1 LEILFQMKNKFHGVA
16 LRTSLIYAAI
26 GGAWILLSGRVLF
39 ALVPDPEVRVQLE
52 IYKGWMF
59 VAVTALLLFV
69 TLRSQLHRL
78 GKEAAEHKK
87 AEDELR
93 WKTAF
98 LEAQVNSTLDG
109 ILVVDQRGKKILQN
123 QRMIEQLKIPR
134 EIVENQDNT
143 AQIQFIMNRVKNPE
157 QFAERITHLYSHPD
171 EVSRDEVELKDG
183 TILDRYSSPVIGKDG
198 THYGRI
204 WIFHDISER
213 KRADEKLRES
223 EAKFRSYIENAP
235 LAIFVANGDGH
246 FVDFNA
252 AALKMLD
259 YDATS
264 LKNLRTVDIHPD
276 EDRELVLQ
284 THATLATQKQVRGEL
299 RIKTSKGDVIWV
311 LLHAVVIEGG
321 LTMGFC
327 QDITERKRMEE
338 TLVRERQ
345 LLRTLID
352 LLPET
357 FYVKDLNSR
366 FLVANQALARHFGV
380 ESPSQ
385 IIGRSDADF
394 YSAELAAEYRAV
406 ELKVLGGEPLID
418 HEGEGV
424 SPGGQACTHLTTKV
438 PFRDSQGRVQG
449 LVGIGRDITERKRTE
464 DSRLLLATA
473 VEQAAEAVI
482 ITDTTG
488 KILYANPAFEATTGY
503 SQREVIGRKPSII
516 KSGKHDQAFYQRMWT
531 VLANGEVWSGRLI
544 NKKKDGTLFEEEAT
558 ISPVRDAN
566 GRITNFVAVKRDV
579 TREVTLENQ
588 FRQSQKME
596 AFGQLAGGVA
606 HDFNN
611 LLTVIQGNAS
621 LLLNPQL
628 KPEDRS
634 GCSRQIVQ
642 AAERAAGLTRQLL
655 MFSRKH
661 ALQVAA
667 LDLNEVVGNMTKMLQ
682 RILGEDIALRAEY
695 NPRLP
700 VVSADAGMIE
710 QVLLNLAVNS
720 RDAMPR
726 GGQLLISTSL
736 ENPGADSPQLPSGM
750 SPGQYVCLTV
760 TDTGCGI
767 RPEVLPHIFEPF
779 FTTKEVGRGTGL
791 GLATVYG
798 IVQQHHGWVAV
809 TSEVGRET
817 TFHVYLPAVK
827 GAPVKSEALTAPK
840 LPRGNETILVAED
853 EPAVRSLVDN
863 LLRRCGYTVLTAES
877 GVAALEVWKGHRD
890 KIQLLLTDM
899 IMPDGMTGF
908 DLAQRLRS
916 EQPGLKVV
924 YTSGYS
930 ADIFGKDSTLI
941 RDGHFLQKPYHPH
954 QLAQTVRDCLDQQP
968 SDG

>member
-1 LEILFQMKNKFHGVA
+1 MKNKFDRVV
-16 LRTSLIYAAI
+16 LRTILIYAAI
-26 GGAWILLSGRVLF
+26 GGVWILFSGRVLF
-39 ALVPDPEVRVQLE
+39 ALVPNPDVRVKLE

-59 VAVTALLLFV
+59 VAVSALLLFV

-78 GKEAAEHKK
+78 SQEAARQKK
-87 AEDELR
+87 MEDELR

-109 ILVVDQRGKKILQN
+109 ILVVDQRGNKILQN
-123 QRMIEQLKIPR
+123 QRLNEQLKIPR
-134 EIVENQDNT
+134 EIVEDRDDT
-143 AQIQFIMNRVKNPE
+143 AQIQFVTSRTRNPE
-157 QFAERITHLYSHPD
+157 QFVERINYLYSHPN
-171 EVSRDEVELKDG
+171 EVSQDEVELKDG

-198 THYGRI
+198 IHYGRI
-204 WIFHDISER
+204 WIFRDISESR
-213 KRADEKLRES
+213 RADEKLRAS

-264 LKNLRTVDIHPD
+264 LKKLRTVDIHPD
-276 EDRELVLQ
+276 EDRKLVLQ
-284 THATLATQKQVRGEL
+284 TLATLATQKQVQGEL
-299 RIKTSKGDVIWV
+299 RIKTGKGDVIWV
-311 LLHAVVIEGG
+311 LLHAVVVEGG

-327 QDITERKRMEE
+327 QDITERKRMEA
-338 TLVRERQ
+338 TLVRERH

-366 FLVANQALARHFGV
+366 FLVANKALARHFGL

-385 IIGRSDADF
+385 IVGRSDADF
-394 YSAELAAEYRAV
+394 YSAELAAEYRAA

-424 SPGGQACTHLTTKV
+424 SPGGQVCIHLTTKV
-438 PFRDSQGRVQG
+438 PFRDGQGRIQG

-464 DSRLLLATA
+464 DSHLRLVTA
-473 VEQAAEAVI
+473 VEQAAEAVM

-503 SQREVIGRKPSII
+503 SRQEVMGRNPSII
-516 KSGKHDQAFYQRMWT
+516 KSGKHDHAFYQKMWA
-531 VLANGEVWSGRLI
+531 VLASGEVWSGRLI
-544 NKKKDGTLFEEEAT
+544 NKKKNGTLFEEDAT

-661 ALQVAA
+661 ALQVVI

-682 RILGEDIALRAEY
+682 RILGEDIALQAEY
-695 NPRLP
+695 NPKLP
-700 VVSADAGMIE
+700 VIAADAGMIE

-720 RDAMPR
+720 RDAMPK

-736 ENPGADSPQLPSGM
+736 ENRDADSPQLPAGA
-750 SPGQYVCLTV
+750 SPGQYVCLKV
-760 TDTGCGI
+760 MDTGCGI
-767 RPEVLPHIFEPF
+767 RPEVLPDIFEPF
-779 FTTKEVGRGTGL
+779 FTTKEVGKGTGL

-809 TSEVGRET
+809 TSELGRGT
-817 TFHVYLPAVK
+817 TFQVYLPAAK
-827 GAPVKSEALTAPK
+827 GAPVRPETLTVPK
-840 LPRGNETILVAED
+840 LPRGTETILVAED
-853 EPAVRSLVDN
+853 EPAVRSLVGN
-863 LLRRCGYTVLTAES
+863 LLRRCGYTILTAES
-877 GVAALEVWKGHRD
+877 GVAALDVWQEHRD

-899 IMPDGMTGF
+899 VMPDGMTGY
-908 DLAQRLRS
+908 DLARQLRS
-916 EQPGLKVV
+916 EQPQLKVI

-954 QLAQTVRDCLDQQP
+954 QLAQTVRDCLDQP
-968 SDG
+968 SSDDG